1 MSKTLEETVKAVDRL
16 TAYSNLQDKAIKS
29 ANKTIVDLRKM
40 VTTLGELAQEDKAE
54 IADLFNSAM
63 VILTDPNTSAYLKEN
78 DPKALEQLSS
88 AVRKSHGEK

>member
-1 MSKTLEETVKAVDRL
+1 MSKTLEETTKAVDRL

-54 IADLFNSAM
+54 IAE
-63 VILTDPNTSAYLKEN
+63 LKDQVHN
-78 DPKALEQLSS
+78 LINHSPL
-88 AVRKSHGEK
+88 